1 MIWQPEFTD
10 KTLSRKPGAVHSS
23 PRKNSHLTITTKPV
37 MSGLHVCF
45 LFMSGS
51 QKTCFYIFHIVN
63 LKRNRTWI
71 PENFHK

>member
-1 MIWQPEFTD
+1 M
-10 KTLSRKPGAVHSS
+10 PGNFSLRSHSS

-63 LKRNRTWI
+63 LQRNRTWI

>member
-1 MIWQPEFTD
+1 M
-10 KTLSRKPGAVHSS
+10 PGNFSLRSHSS

-37 MSGLHVCF
+37 MSGLHVYF
-45 LFMSGS
+45 LCMPGS

-63 LKRNRTWI
+63 LKRNRTWF